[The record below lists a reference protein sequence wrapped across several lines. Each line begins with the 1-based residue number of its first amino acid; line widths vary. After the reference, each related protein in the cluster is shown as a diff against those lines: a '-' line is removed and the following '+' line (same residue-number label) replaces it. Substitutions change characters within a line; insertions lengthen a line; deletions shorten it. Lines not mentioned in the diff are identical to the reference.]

1 MEWYRTTKDEFEEKK
16 KGKQLLLDFIKEKKI
31 KSEGRTGFVIFNK
44 VLF

>member
-31 KSEGRTGFVIFNK
+31 KSEGNYTGFFYLK
-44 VLF
+44 